1 MIYIICYLI
10 NYISNNIIMNDFLKK
25 FQGRLESLGKD
36 GVDGLMKNIS
46 KTSPIK
52 YKASYNNNNN
62 NNNNNVYNKSS
73 LTYEPLPI
81 AQPYTYKYNTEN
93 NTIKDNLHSSNSN
106 KQLLSNAGLVLS
118 NQIWYNNLSSNNSP
132 YVVKKNQT
140 WNKEYDEHY
149 NRIRDRDYTPYT
161 IKDYKK
167 ICECPIKMGKLG
179 PNLGTAE
186 WNQKK
191 DKMSRLMEYSKQ
203 VNERQKRISNKHK
216 YINLNQQLLD
226 EHNQKVFGSKRYK
239 CVEYGKDLNK
249 RIIQQRNL
257 NIGMINEYNKDNI
270 VDDNECGYN
279 NNNRNVYTTENKNEG
294 NNNNID
300 NLYLHNINKLRNSLI

>member
-1 MIYIICYLI
+1 
-10 NYISNNIIMNDFLKK
+10 MNDFLKK

-52 YKASYNNNNN
+52 YNNAHYTNNNNN
-62 NNNNNVYNKSS
+62 NNKNIST

-93 NTIKDNLHSSNSN
+93 NTNKDNDNVRCSKSN

-118 NQIWYNNLSSNNSP
+118 NQIWYNNLTSNNSP
-132 YVVKKNQT
+132 YVNKKNQT

-149 NRIRDRDYTPYT
+149 NRIRDRDYKPYT

-167 ICECPIKMGKLG
+167 ICECPINMGKLG
-179 PNLGTAE
+179 ANLGTTE
-186 WNQKK
+186 WNKKK
-191 DKMSRLMEYSKQ
+191 DKMNRLMQYSKQ

-216 YINLNQQLLD
+216 YININQQLLD

-249 RIIQQRNL
+249 RIIQKRNL
-257 NIGMINEYNKDNI
+257 NLGMVNEYNKDN
-270 VDDNECGYN
+270 VDDECGNYN
-279 NNNRNVYTTENKNEG
+279 NNNVCSTENKNEEG
-294 NNNNID
+294 NNNID
-300 NLYLHNINKLRNSLI
+300 NIYLRNLTMLRNSLI

>member
-1 MIYIICYLI
+1 
-10 NYISNNIIMNDFLKK
+10 MNDFLKK

-52 YKASYNNNNN
+52 YNAHYNI
-62 NNNNNVYNKSS
+62 NNNNNVYNNNTKNNSS
-73 LTYEPLPI
+73 LTYEPVTI

-93 NTIKDNLHSSNSN
+93 NTIKDNSVHSSNSN

-132 YVVKKNQT
+132 YVNKKNQT
-140 WNKEYDEHY
+140 LNKEYDEHY

-257 NIGMINEYNKDNI
+257 NLGMVNEYNKDN
-270 VDDNECGYN
+270 VDNEYSN
-279 NNNRNVYTTENKNEG
+279 NVYTTENKNEQR

-300 NLYLHNINKLRNSLI
+300 NLYLHNINMLRNSLI